1 MKSISL
7 ILCLAL
13 AIALPSSRAAEP
25 ASTFDTFV
33 EVKAL
38 AEGYALAFQKLYQS
52 NTITLVLKRDG
63 KTLTLKDVRKV
74 EAAEGVLIVSIG
86 SLNDKYVFN
95 PRDVLYLT
103 DSSRV
108 PPPES

>member
-1 MKSISL
+1 MKSITL
-7 ILCLAL
+7 TLLLTFAVV
-13 AIALPSSRAAEP
+13 LPASRAASQDP
-25 ASTFDTFV
+25 TLDTLV

-52 NTITLVLKRDG
+52 NTITLVVRRDG
-63 KTLTLKDVRKV
+63 KTFTLRDVRKV